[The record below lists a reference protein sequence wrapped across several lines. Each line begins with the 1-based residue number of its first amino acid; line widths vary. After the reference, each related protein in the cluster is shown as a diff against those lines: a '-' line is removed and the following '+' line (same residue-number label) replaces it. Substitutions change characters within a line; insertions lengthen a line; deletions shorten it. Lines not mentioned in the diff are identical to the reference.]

1 MESTDIQIGNISSI
15 ADDDG
20 WVLGPFKSGMSKMHT
35 ENVHFRWCDWK
46 AGETRNQTHE
56 GRDCDWCEAV
66 FLIKGEMF
74 VKYNSESVLLHEY
87 GDYAVHDSVRWPKFK
102 ITRDCTAIVLRW
114 KSSYEGK
121 RYGHVSNYT
130 KFYNNWVI
138 GPFVN
143 QKEHPQFYSEN
154 LEFKWSVRHE
164 VPYLRGAK
172 EEEDIINKN
181 WKTLSVLTSGDFSI
195 NFGERICKTQNAGD
209 FVYFYPNVPHT
220 NYTNTKSSLF
230 TIRWCDW

>member
-15 ADDDG
+15 TDDDG
-20 WVLGPFKSGMSKMHT
+20 WVLGPFKNSMCKTHT
-35 ENVHFRWCDWK
+35 ENVHLRWCEWK
-46 AGETRNQTHE
+46 AGEIRNQTHE
-56 GRDCDWCEAV
+56 GRDYDWCEAI

-87 GDYAVHDSVRWPKFK
+87 GDYAVHDSVRWPKFR

-143 QKEHPQFYSEN
+143 QKEHPQFYSED

-164 VPYLRGAK
+164 VPYIRGAK
-172 EEEDIINKN
+172 EDEDIQNKS
-181 WKTLSVLTSGDFSI
+181 WKSMCVLTDGNFSI
-195 NFGERICKTQNAGD
+195 NFADSMRRMNKPGD
-209 FVYFYPNVPHT
+209 FVYWHPNVPHT
-220 NYTNTKSSLF
+220 NHTNVKSTLF
-230 TIRWCDW
+230 TIRWRK

>member
-1 MESTDIQIGNISSI
+1 METTDIQIGNISSI

-20 WVLGPFKSGMSKMHT
+20 WVLGPFKSSMCKTHT

-56 GRDCDWCEAV
+56 GREYDWCEAV

-74 VKYNSESVLLHEY
+74 VKYNSESILLHEY

-114 KSSYEGK
+114 KSNYEGK

-143 QKEHPQFYSEN
+143 QKEHPQFYSED

-164 VPYLRGAK
+164 VPYLRGPK
-172 EEEDIINKN
+172 TEEDIQNES
-181 WKTLSVLTSGDFSI
+181 WKSLCVLTDGSFTI
-195 NFGERICKTQNAGD
+195 NFEDSSCKMNNSGD
-209 FVYFYPNVPHT
+209 FVYWHPNVPHT
-220 NYTNTKSSLF
+220 NHTNVKSTLF
-230 TIRWCDW
+230 TIRWKD